1 MHKALARGK
10 LRLHTLILH
19 AQQNLSIYSTIDRED
34 PLVLL
39 IRSKKSLWILAD
51 AQRSTKMRRQESE
64 TDLER
69 SIGPSEALFDN
80 VFEVHS
86 LITVLSV
93 DEV

>member
-1 MHKALARGK
+1 MKHWPKKAPTSHSNLACP
-10 LRLHTLILH
+10 
-19 AQQNLSIYSTIDRED
+19 ANLVIYSTIHHKD

-39 IRSKKSLWILAD
+39 IGSKKSLWILAD

-69 SIGPSEALFDN
+69 SIGPSETLFDN

-86 LITVLSV
+86 LISVFGV